1 MSWSYFL
8 SGTCYI
14 TAPST
19 WNFSPKLVR
28 PVVCKPCYAPSSLI
42 ILILFK
48 FLTISF
54 VRFYLSNLWL
64 SQSERVP
71 IFGAFVRHLSRRVFP
86 MVGHLS
92 WKVFPGEGNF
102 SLLNLHV
109 IFCTILKKGKSLSN
123 YNCMKLVAPSLL
135 SICSFP
141 KWYWGRIDG
150 HAWNGLSKPW
160 KFCRKFTSVSIGILQ
175 INYCPREIPRRHST
189 SNSRVY
195 LPPQGFRPEG
205 EIPRR
210 HSSNSRVC

>member
-1 MSWSYFL
+1 MSWSYLL
-8 SGTCYI
+8 SGTCFI
-14 TAPST
+14 TALST

-102 SLLNLHV
+102 SLLNLLV
-109 IFCTILKKGKSLSN
+109 IFCTILKKENLFQIII
-123 YNCMKLVAPSLL
+123 V
-135 SICSFP
+135 
-141 KWYWGRIDG
+141 
-150 HAWNGLSKPW
+150 WNWWPHRRWAFAAFRNDTAEGL
-160 KFCRKFTSVSIGILQ
+160 TGMLGMDSVS
-175 INYCPREIPRRHST
+175 H
-189 SNSRVY
+189 
-195 LPPQGFRPEG
+195 
-205 EIPRR
+205 
-210 HSSNSRVC
+210 